1 MDKQPKET
9 NPAPNE
15 EWITGRNA
23 VAEALR
29 SGRALDSVLVTRGA

>member
-23 VAEALR
+23 VAEAPVPA
-29 SGRALDSVLVTRGA
+29 GRWTAYW